1 MIKKCFKHAIIA
13 TLDDEEIM
21 IHKSYLKRLLI
32 NVNGKTLNRLQNEKG
47 KYLKNTLNVFNIK

>member
-32 NVNGKTLNRLQNEKG
+32 NVNGKTLNRLKNDKG